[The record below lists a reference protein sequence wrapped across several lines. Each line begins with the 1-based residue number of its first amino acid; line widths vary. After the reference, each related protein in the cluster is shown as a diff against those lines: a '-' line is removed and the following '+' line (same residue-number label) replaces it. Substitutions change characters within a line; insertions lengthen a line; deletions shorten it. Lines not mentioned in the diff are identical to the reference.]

1 MTELEDLQALIESWG
16 VRHFTAREL
25 CTERRTGTVTVPP
38 RDMWRNIRPALLVA
52 DAVREVMGIPILVVS
67 GYRSP
72 DYNATVRGSLRSE
85 HMQFKALDLR
95 PMNASVAA
103 LEQMRV
109 ILRGIVEHDQ
119 RTGNDLDARLL
130 HYDTFVHID
139 SGAMPDKPRGGPR
152 LDFRS

>member
-1 MTELEDLQALIESWG
+1 MLKDLQSLIDSWG
-16 VRHFTAREL
+16 VRHFTAAEL
-25 CTERRTGTVTVPP
+25 CTERRTGAITVPP
-38 RDMWRNIRPALLVA
+38 RQMWANIRPALMVA
-52 DAVREVMGIPILVVS
+52 DAVREVMGVPILVVS

-85 HMQFKALDLR
+85 HMQFRALDLR
-95 PMNASVAA
+95 PMNASVEA

-119 RTGNDLDARLL
+119 SNGNVLDARLL
-130 HYDTFVHID
+130 HYDTFVHVD
-139 SGAMPDKPRGGPR
+139 AGAMPDKPRGGPR